1 MENQPDIK
9 PVKNLPVIKIIFAIL
24 AVIVVGE
31 LIWAGMTLVSKS
43 RVQNPV
49 LDAITQNTQPAVQQ
63 PAKIALQANKQSL
76 KTGETVTVNILVD
89 TGGRNTDGI
98 DVILN
103 FDPKTLS
110 ADKVTTGTI
119 YPNYPVNSVD
129 PAGKVSL
136 SGITSVDKSFS
147 GTGVLGT
154 VTFKAVSLGKT
165 TVALNFSLGNTTDT
179 NIIESKTTKDV
190 LTKVDNLTLQ
200 IIP

>member
-1 MENQPDIK
+1 MGNQT
-9 PVKNLPVIKIIFAIL
+9 VIKIVLAIL
-24 AVIVVGE
+24 AIIIIGE
-31 LIWAGMTLVSKS
+31 LIWAGMTLISGSK
-43 RVQNPV
+43 VIQIAPQPV
-49 LDAITQNTQPAVQQ
+49 PQQ
-63 PAKIALQANKQSL
+63 PAKITLQADKQSL
-76 KTGETVTVNILVD
+76 KIGEVATVNILVD
-89 TGGRNTDGI
+89 TGGRNTDGT

-110 ADKVTTGTI
+110 ADKVTSGTI

-129 PAGKVSL
+129 PAGRVSL

-147 GTGVLGT
+147 GAGVLGT

-165 TVALNFSLGNTTDT
+165 TVALDFSLGNTTDT
-179 NIIESKTTKDV
+179 NVIESKTTKDV